1 MGSKEKWFPQVLL
14 PPGADDEFGCQH
26 QYLQHEHQYALF
38 QWVSLSVLGPA
49 LLFAFTRLCFQWHHC
64 KMPSHLYLLPSLI
77 ISFLSEINKKM
88 LYYGEQQ
95 ELSPEEIS
103 EKLVLAQK
111 MLEEIRSRQPF
122 FTQRELV
129 DEEADEAHE
138 RRCIQLLEPST
149 CLLSLWVQERD
160 TESLDVWWRQPIPNI
175 ERYLELTC
183 GLRESFSTTWL
194 YDQDFQIQAHP

>member
-1 MGSKEKWFPQVLL
+1 MGSKEEWFPQVLL
-14 PPGADDEFGCQH
+14 PPGVDDEFRCRP
-26 QYLQHEHQYALF
+26 QYLQHEHHYALF
-38 QWVSLSVLGPA
+38 QWVYLSILGPA
-49 LLFAFTRLCFQWHHC
+49 LPFAFTHLCFQWHHC
-64 KMPSHLYLLPSLI
+64 KIPSHLSLLPSLI

-88 LYYGEQQ
+88 LYYGEEQ

-138 RRCIQLLEPST
+138 RKCIQLLEPST
-149 CLLSLWVQERD
+149 CLLSLWVQERTLSHWTFD
-160 TESLDVWWRQPIPNI
+160 QGNQFPI
-175 ERYLELTC
+175 
-183 GLRESFSTTWL
+183 LR
-194 YDQDFQIQAHP
+194 DI